1 MSVFTD
7 LVGQSEAVAI
17 LKSAVIGE
25 GVAMTQS
32 WLFTG
37 PPGSGRSNAALAFA
51 TALVCYE
58 GGCGEC
64 SSCKTAR
71 YGSHPDLEL
80 IRTEGLSIKIDE
92 VREIIMRASWEP
104 TLSAYRVIVI
114 EDADRLTESAA
125 NALLKA
131 IEEPGMRT
139 VWLLCA
145 PTLADVLPTIRSR
158 CRHISLQTPSNA
170 AVAQLLISRDGIAPD
185 LARQVARLSQ
195 GHIGRAKW
203 LATNPEAVTR
213 RLEAVR
219 LALGLRDVGGAMA
232 GAATLVE
239 WATEQAQAQ
248 ALGRDEREE
257 ADLSAALGV
266 GGTGRGAPS
275 GSAKA
280 LKELEKEQ
288 KSRTTRA
295 TRDCLDMALLDIAT
309 AYRDIIT
316 LQLNA
321 ESELINEDLRNEI
334 AALAHSS
341 KPESM
346 VKRWE
351 AVMATRRTLNFNV
364 APLLAIEA
372 LLLNVKF

>member
-1 MSVFTD
+1 M
-7 LVGQSEAVAI
+7 
-17 LKSAVIGE
+17 
-25 GVAMTQS
+25 
-32 WLFTG
+32 
-37 PPGSGRSNAALAFA
+37 
-51 TALVCYE
+51 
-58 GGCGEC
+58 
-64 SSCKTAR
+64 
-71 YGSHPDLEL
+71 
-80 IRTEGLSIKIDE
+80 
-92 VREIIMRASWEP
+92 
-104 TLSAYRVIVI
+104 
-114 EDADRLTESAA
+114 
-125 NALLKA
+125 
-131 IEEPGMRT
+131 
-139 VWLLCA
+139 
-145 PTLADVLPTIRSR
+145 
-158 CRHISLQTPSNA
+158 
-170 AVAQLLISRDGIAPD
+170 
-185 LARQVARLSQ
+185 SQ

-203 LATNPEAVTR
+203 LATNPDAVTR
-213 RLEAVR
+213 RLDGVR

-232 GAATLVE
+232 GAATLVA

-248 ALGRDEREE
+248 AVGRDELEE
-257 ADLSAALGV
+257 AQLSAALGV

-316 LQLNA
+316 LQLNS

-334 AALAHSS
+334 TALAQST

-346 VKRWE
+346 LKRWD

-364 APLLAIEA
+364 SPLLAIEA